1 MLVADGS
8 IGCGTNTPVPPP
20 GSSSRPEPWIDE
32 ILDARRSQRLRRE
45 QPRLLG
51 PPPHEAARE
60 RRVVPGRVKRG
71 QERDLDELLP
81 QHPHRGLQPV
91 HPRRAPAQQ
100 VDERGRRSSKVV
112 KNGALTN
119 PGTGQGASSAIGKN
133 AHSRPASKGSPAGT
147 ATLTSAVPRHE
158 DQALLITRASSAR
171 SIASRA
177 AASSIWVCT
186 MISRMRSRSTTSCT
200 RSPSAEMKMRTFLS

>member
-1 MLVADGS
+1 M
-8 IGCGTNTPVPPP
+8 
-20 GSSSRPEPWIDE
+20 
-32 ILDARRSQRLRRE
+32 
-45 QPRLLG
+45 
-51 PPPHEAARE
+51 
-60 RRVVPGRVKRG
+60 
-71 QERDLDELLP
+71 
-81 QHPHRGLQPV
+81 
-91 HPRRAPAQQ
+91 
-100 VDERGRRSSKVV
+100 V

-147 ATLTSAVPRHE
+147 VTLTSAVPRHE

-177 AASSIWVCT
+177 VPSSIWVCT

-200 RSPSAEMKMRTFLS
+200 RSPSAGMKLRTFLPYVSGQPAFCSSSIRARP